1 MLRLFSRMERARNWL
16 IIAFALVIGL
26 SMVLFTLN
34 RYANPDA
41 AAATNNEVIASVNGD
56 EITVGDLTRQKENYT
71 RQFGGQISLAQLGLT
86 DRRVLDGIVQ
96 RKLVAQEAERLGLGV
111 SKEELAARIYKQ
123 FSDASGKFVGFDR
136 YKERVTEAY
145 GDVAKFENEMRED
158 IAADK
163 LRAFVTAGV
172 TVSEKEVEDDY
183 KRKNASFDLTF
194 VPVTA
199 DKLAEKAQPS
209 DEELQKFY
217 DEHKAEFRYFDP
229 QMKIRYLFINQA
241 KVGEKINIPDAD
253 LRAAYDQLKPENKI
267 AGVRAQQIVLK
278 VANPQLDQAVSS
290 KAGELL
296 AQLRKDGTTVSAEK
310 FAEIAKGNS
319 EDPATAKNG
328 GWVAQPVKKSPSS
341 IASKDPLQHVFDLTE
356 EGQVYEPVKYGNSY
370 YIIRRGNDITKTFEE
385 AKPEL
390 LVSLRN
396 TRAYKQAADLAA
408 RAESR
413 LKETKDFQKVAQ
425 ELAAEA
431 NMTPAEMIKETPFI
445 KPGDDVPDIGSSPQF
460 EEKLKP
466 LQNPGDIGERV
477 SIKNGFAIPSLVERR
492 EPRIPDLSEVKDK
505 VAQRV
510 KQEKARGQLEQ
521 TARDIANSANSAAD
535 LDAAAKKVGL
545 EAKPLPSYRLGT
557 PLADAGTSPEADDA
571 INALKEGEITKTP
584 IKIGETWVVVG
595 MTKRKEADPAEFA
608 KQRDSLIKSTLDT
621 RRSEVF
627 DDYVNALKSR
637 VERAGK
643 IKIYD
648 EVLARLA
655 EPDALDLPPQRAPVP
670 VGRR

>member
-16 IIAFALVIGL
+16 IIIFALVIGL

-34 RYANPDA
+34 RYTNPNA
-41 AAATNNEVIASVNGD
+41 AAATNSEVVASVNGD

-71 RQFGGQISLAQLGLT
+71 RQFGGQITLAQLGLN
-86 DRRVLDGIVQ
+86 DRRMLDGIVQ

-123 FSDASGKFVGFDR
+123 FSDASGKFIGLDR
-136 YKERVTEAY
+136 YKERVVSVY

-172 TVSEKEVEDDY
+172 TVSEKEVEEDY
-183 KRKNASFDLTF
+183 RRKNTSFDLVF
-194 VPVTA
+194 VPVTS
-199 DKLAEKAQPS
+199 DKLAGKVQPT

-229 QMKIRYLFINQA
+229 QMKIRYLFINQS
-241 KVGEKINIPDAD
+241 KVGEKINVPDAD

-278 VANPQLDQAVSS
+278 VARPDLDATVMD
-290 KAGELL
+290 KANKLL
-296 AQLRKDGTTVSAEK
+296 AELRKDGVNVSAEK
-310 FAEIAKGNS
+310 FADMAKGNS

-328 GWVAQPVKKSPSS
+328 GWLPQPVKKSPSS
-341 IASKDPLQHVFDLTE
+341 ISSKDPLQHVFDLIT
-356 EGQVYEPVKYGNSY
+356 EGQVYEPVKYGNAY
-370 YIIRRGNDITKTFEE
+370 YIIRRGDAITKTFEE

-390 LVSLRN
+390 LASQRN
-396 TRAYKQAADLAA
+396 TRAYKAAADLAA
-408 RAESR
+408 RAEAR

-425 ELAAEA
+425 ELAPEA

-460 EEKLKP
+460 EDKIKV

-477 SIKNGFAIPSLVERR
+477 SIKNGFAIPSLIERR
-492 EPRIPDLSEVKDK
+492 EPRIPDLSEVKER
-505 VAQRV
+505 VAERV
-510 KQEKARGQLEQ
+510 KQEKARAQLEQ
-521 TARDIANSANSAAD
+521 TARDVANSANSTAD
-535 LDAAAKKVGL
+535 LDAAAKKLGL

-557 PLADAGTSPEADDA
+557 PLAEAGTSPSADDA
-571 INALKEGEITKTP
+571 ISGLKDGEITKTP

-595 MTKRKEADPAEFA
+595 VTKRKDADPAEFA
-608 KQRDSLIKSTLDT
+608 KQRDSLMKSTLDS
-621 RRSEVF
+621 RRSDVF
-627 DDYVNALKSR
+627 EDYASALKSR
-637 VERAGK
+637 MERAGK

-648 EVLARLA
+648 EVLARVG
-655 EPDALDLPPQRAPVP
+655 ESDELDVPPQGVP
-670 VGRR
+670 VRR